1 MASITLCMSSSV
13 ILRMMLFSYGFLDN
27 SPLKGLIHSHDALKR
42 GWVLAKPVAMQ
53 FESRRTSLTIL
64 LLPFLLS
71 FLSPAVSSAYMQ
83 ADDDEGLAPWDQWD
97 QDDEGKYITCEFD
110 SEGNPQCEY
119 IFPWGGDEMM
129 QFKEY
134 YTFETIRARMME
146 IARDNPEIIQFH
158 EGLNGGTNARGE
170 ETTADTYK
178 GWEYRHLSPWL
189 KITGDVEGGEYNEF
203 NGDTGNYE
211 DRPDIMIVGNHHAR
225 EWMSH
230 TTPMLFLETVA
241 YYYDGGPVD
250 NDGDGQF
257 DEDPW
262 GDADG
267 DGHVDDDGDC
277 LALEEKY
284 QDSNGDGKPCNPGD
298 FGVDED
304 FSEVELTNLINNREI
319 YLIPL
324 LNTDGFIYDQ
334 TVFCPAPA
342 WESCPSGGWRKN
354 LRNNGP
360 EPLPD
365 QNEEVDEDCDGV
377 DLNRNYQFE
386 WGWPLGATVPLI
398 PGTCTPAED
407 ERAGITNNDV
417 YTGPYDTTDNDG
429 DGLVNEDNV
438 DGEDDDNDGKTDED
452 WAGGNSEPE
461 TKFIQDM
468 TEMNDDDGDGASDY
482 KATLTYHSYS
492 ELVLYPWG
500 HCTGCQTV
508 DHDQL
513 VYHGDQMAE
522 MTDYT
527 NMQSSD
533 LYPTTGDFCDWH
545 YGVHDSYCYT
555 MEIGTAFHQHEDDID
570 HIAVR
575 NNGVAFYMAKIAD
588 NPRERADLAMANV
601 VRNQILESP
610 SQLNIPASGTIPVAM
625 CLDNSFSIDLEMRN
639 SHVMYR
645 MVKPSRQQS
654 DYGPREW
661 YTESWSM
668 SGFSVAKGETCELLN
683 ESGQGYKVV
692 ANLPIEDDES
702 GFLHYKAMVS
712 TLGGTQKIE
721 YPPNSQYHEI
731 KIDYR
736 APYGTVF
743 GSMVLFVTIAV
754 FVWGGLG
761 VCLRMMMDDQDEMD
775 AVLVPESIL
784 IEAEEIKEGSS

>member
-1 MASITLCMSSSV
+1 
-13 ILRMMLFSYGFLDN
+13 MMLFSYGFLDN

-365 QNEEVDEDCDGV
+365 QNEQVDEDCDGV